1 MPRVGKASRYT
12 ENKKKA
18 VNELKKVELEE
29 KIENKKSELHEV
41 QDNMTVHANNTGEH
55 RPKELQS
62 KSARYNELKQIRDT
76 ITDDVTQLTTE
87 LNSIREPQAEKRQ
100 SVLNAGISI
109 TENPFDEER
118 QSTTPITAQGGVE
131 GWSLS
136 HNTQFLTGQNSFS
149 FDGSDDREI
158 LRRRQGRS
166 QNNMQNI
173 VDPMSKPRLQ
183 VAGREP
189 QSMTTDEYQEEE
201 RRILHNEQL
210 VANQIERD
218 RVLQQGRI
226 NPRAYYENEI
236 QSNPIIST
244 LQGIDQVSRGFEGIS
259 QDGVNQQNFGE
270 ANNGVDRLQNAFLS
284 NLALSTINRPTSTF
298 NQKKEETKPKSVR
311 VNSEDELPRFGDSVS
326 NTEMQAGLFVQ
337 GMSQTFGSYSNMI
350 SNAYNFATGKEQ
362 VPMKERDM
370 PVQDVAFG
378 GLIKSFQDSQSF
390 NVPFSVALQDNYQT
404 YQKKN
409 VPLAKQ
415 AGNLAVEGVMMA
427 LPIPIFGIARGIGQA
442 VKHGSKLGDSFA
454 SRMFDGIFNF
464 GGKETKEIAK
474 IINKEKASTTNPKSL
489 ENVKNSNDS
498 ILLQGSEATETYFPA
513 NLITPSKKTLR
524 GQTKSGQVTS
534 YTSPETMKDLG
545 ITNLDQIKVL
555 GKIENPLAKNLG
567 LKQITKT
574 KKPSRWNQFRNK
586 PRPKDED
593 FYINNNPTTN
603 EIAQFAMNVEAG
615 VLKPTAVGRKY
626 SSKEVTQY
634 PKTFEQ
640 YYSKPFDSAPTTPKG
655 DTVIYTTK
663 DFGLTQEPIK
673 KMNWYSKFFPQHETP
688 AIKELDNLSKGKI
701 NSGKTKTNEIA
712 PETKS
717 NQKTTQTKSDN
728 KQVKEVVKKVS
739 ELENRPKP
747 SSQLTQGIGLSFGLV
762 APFAKGISG
771 NNFKLE
777 TNPQMINFQL
787 LSGSQGISDMI
798 NFDFVTGVKQQQNQ
812 ASSLKQIAPTILDNT
827 LIQNPI
833 QQTRPILKPMQTL
846 FPMFQS
852 ATTPASATRPWFPF
866 LPILSG
872 EEKRRRFRRRKGRR
886 VQKKKAD
893 WFVPEQTPFK
903 ILAPS
908 SKSGGNY
915 QYWGKSSDKKQ
926 LGMGWY

>member
-1 MPRVGKASRYT
+1 MPRVGKSSRYS
-12 ENKKKA
+12 ENKTKA
-18 VNELKKVELEE
+18 VNELKKVELKE
-29 KIENKKSELHEV
+29 KIEEKTSQKKEIT
-41 QDNMTVHANNTGEH
+41 DNMRIEMNNHSETNPKNMQSNRRYQDLKVQRNSANDE
-55 RPKELQS
+55 
-62 KSARYNELKQIRDT
+62 I
-76 ITDDVTQLTTE
+76 IE
-87 LNSIREPQAEKRQ
+87 LNSELDSIRNPLPEKRD

-118 QSTTPITAQGGVE
+118 RETTPITAQGGVE

-136 HNTQFLTGQNSFS
+136 QNTQFLTGQNSFS
-149 FDGSDDREI
+149 FNEDKEEI
-158 LRRRQGRS
+158 LRRRDGRS
-166 QNNMQNI
+166 QSNMQNI
-173 VDPMSKPRLQ
+173 VDPMSKPRLNVQ
-183 VAGREP
+183 GREP
-189 QSMTTDEYQEEE
+189 QPMTTDEYQEEE

-270 ANNGVDRLQNAFLS
+270 ANNGVNRLQNAFLS

-298 NQKKEETKPKSVR
+298 NQKKEEEKPKSVR

-326 NTEMQAGLFVQ
+326 NAEMQSGLFVQ

-350 SNAYNFATGKEQ
+350 QNAYNFATGKEH

-415 AGNLAVEGVMMA
+415 VGNLAVEGVMMA

-513 NLITPSKKTLR
+513 NIITPSKKTLR

-555 GKIENPLAKNLG
+555 GTIENPLAKNLG

-586 PRPKDED
+586 PKPKEEN

-615 VLKPTAVGRKY
+615 VLKPTAIGRKY

-701 NSGKTKTNEIA
+701 NSGKTKPNEIA

-747 SSQLTQGIGLSFGLV
+747 TSQLTQGIGLSFGLV

-777 TNPQMINFQL
+777 TNPQMINFQV
-787 LSGSQGISDMI
+787 LSGSQGLSDMI
-798 NFDFVTGVKQQQNQ
+798 GFDFVTGVKQQQNQ

-852 ATTPASATRPWFPF
+852 ATTPATATRPWFPF
-866 LPILSG
+866 LPMISG

>member
-12 ENKKKA
+12 EKKSKA
-18 VNELKKVELEE
+18 VSELKKVELEE

-41 QDNMTVHANNTGEH
+41 QDNMTIHANNTGEH
-55 RPKELQS
+55 NPRELQH

-76 ITDDVTQLTTE
+76 ITDDITNLSTE
-87 LNSIREPQAEKRQ
+87 LTQIKEPQPEKRE
-100 SVLNAGISI
+100 SVLNAGIGI
-109 TENPFDEER
+109 TQNPFDEER
-118 QSTTPITAQGGVE
+118 RETTPITAQGNVE
-131 GWSLS
+131 GFSIS
-136 HNTQFLTGQNSFS
+136 QNPNFLTGENSFS
-149 FDGSDDREI
+149 FNEDKEI

-173 VDPMSKPRLQ
+173 VDPMSRPRLQ
-183 VAGREP
+183 IAGREP
-189 QSMTTDEYQEEE
+189 QRMTTDEYQEEE
-201 RRILHNEQL
+201 RRILHNENL
-210 VANQIERD
+210 VARQIDQD
-218 RVLQQGRI
+218 RHFQRGI
-226 NPRAYYENEI
+226 NPRQYVERE
-236 QSNPIIST
+236 QESNPITET
-244 LQGIDQVSRGFEGIS
+244 LNGIDLASRGFEQIS
-259 QDGVNQQNFGE
+259 QDGINHQNFGQ
-270 ANNGVDRLQNAFLS
+270 AINSVDRLQGAFLS
-284 NLALSTINRPTSTF
+284 NLALSTINRPTSSF

-311 VNSEDELPRFGDSVS
+311 VNSEDELPRFGDTVS

-337 GMSQTFGSYSNMI
+337 GMAQSFASYSNLI
-350 SNAYNFATGKEQ
+350 QNAYNLVTGQEQ
-362 VPMKERDM
+362 VAMKEKDI
-370 PVQDVAFG
+370 PIQDRAIG
-378 GLIKSFQDSQSF
+378 GFIKSMQDSRDY
-390 NVPFSVALQDNYQT
+390 NIPFTVALQDNYENQ
-404 YQKKN
+404 QKKN

-415 AGNLAVEGVMMA
+415 AGNLAVEGLIMA
-427 LPIPIFGIARGIGQA
+427 LPIPLFAIGKVATQA

-513 NLITPSKKTLR
+513 NIITPSKKTLR

-555 GKIENPLAKNLG
+555 GTIENPLAKNLG

-586 PRPKDED
+586 PRPKDEN

-655 DTVIYTTK
+655 DEVIYTTK

-701 NSGKTKTNEIA
+701 NSGKKSNDLTPEPSNQPKTIQTKTN
-712 PETKS
+712 
-717 NQKTTQTKSDN
+717 N
-728 KQVKEVVKKVS
+728 KQVKDVVKKVS

-777 TNPQMINFQL
+777 TNPQMINFQI
-787 LSGSQGISDMI
+787 LSGSQGLSDMI

-812 ASSLKQIAPTILDNT
+812 ASSLKQISPTIQDT
-827 LIQNPI
+827 AFVRNPI
-833 QQTRPILKPMQTL
+833 QRTRPMTKSLQRLLPPL
-846 FPMFQS
+846 FMPQQRTS
-852 ATTPASATRPWFPF
+852 SSIRPWIPF
-866 LPILSG
+866 VPWLSN
-872 EEKRRRFRRRKGRR
+872 EEDRRRRRRRKGKR

-893 WFVPEQTPFK
+893 WYVPEQTPFK

-915 QYWGKSSDKKQ
+915 QYWGSASDTKQ
-926 LGMGWY
+926 LGRGWY